1 MSNLKIAIA
10 ALVRGY
16 DNLDS
21 YHELIERNRHISENI
36 ELKNN
41 HEYKYILFHEGN
53 IFNDHQKYIQDNT
66 DFKINFIDA
75 SHCFDISKELENSA
89 IKESGR
95 KYKSDKGYRLM
106 CRFNSYYI
114 WSYLKD
120 FDYVFRIDEDCLVQ
134 KFDKN
139 QFDIMFNNEIT
150 FCFSR
155 YSIETHKYTNQY
167 LPDYLKKNLNTKR
180 KNIYNHKFPYTNVY
194 ISNVNFWLNPEV
206 NSALKKT
213 SLSNEQYVY
222 RWGDLPILGAFLNF
236 YKPKTSFFNYL
247 TYKHLSHSTEINVR
261 NTAINYI
268 FQNLNSKT
276 SKLSYFFKDYY
287 LNLKATIRKYY
298 GKN

>member
-21 YHELIERNRHISENI
+21 YHELILRNNHISQNI
-36 ELKNN
+36 ETKNN

-53 IFNDHQKYIQDNT
+53 IVDGHQKFIQDNT
-66 DFKINFIDA
+66 DFKINFIDV
-75 SHCFDISKELENSA
+75 SRCFNISKELENSA
-89 IKESGR
+89 IQEKGR

-120 FDYVFRIDEDCLVQ
+120 FDYLFRIDEDCLIQ

-139 QFDIMFNNEIT
+139 QFDIMFKDDIT
-150 FCFSR
+150 FCFSK
-155 YSIETHKYTNQY
+155 YSIETHKYTNLY

-194 ISNVNFWLNPEV
+194 ISNVSFWLDPEL
-206 NSALKKT
+206 NKALKKT
-213 SLSNEQYVY
+213 SLSNEQFTY
-222 RWGDLPILGAFLNF
+222 RWGDLPILGSFLNF
-236 YKPKTSFFNYL
+236 YEPKTSFFNYL
-247 TYKHLSHSTEINVR
+247 TYKHLSHSTNVKVK
-261 NTAINYI
+261 NTVANYI
-268 FQNLNSKT
+268 FQNVNSLT
-276 SKLSYFFKDYY
+276 SKYSYFLKNYY
-287 LNLKATIRKYY
+287 LNFKATIRKYY